1 MSSSPSGADYVS
13 MAIVPKKLREVL
25 ASPPDPFLVTPRT
38 ERRVAALIEA
48 AGPNATI
55 LNVGAGYTS
64 LGERVVNIDIFD
76 SGTTDVIASGMALPF
91 CDGCAD
97 LVILQGVLEHVED
110 ATGTLAETFRVL
122 KPGGLFYTEM
132 PFLQPYHESPIDLR
146 RSTKSGLATLC
157 APLIEVESGI
167 HIGPAATFAWLFREF
182 WARLLSG
189 GRPSVYAKASSI
201 IGWFVF
207 PVRYADRF
215 LEKIPHLHTIASSCY
230 YLGRKAE
237 P

>member
-1 MSSSPSGADYVS
+1 
-13 MAIVPKKLREVL
+13 MAIIKKLRAFL
-25 ASPPDPFLVTPRT
+25 ASPPDPFLVTSRSDQ
-38 ERRVAALIEA
+38 RVSALIESV
-48 AGPNATI
+48 GTNATI

-64 LGERVVNIDIFD
+64 LGDRVINIDIFD
-76 SGTTDVIASGMALPF
+76 SGTTDVIGSAMALPF
-91 CDGCAD
+91 PDGCAD

-110 ATGTLAETFRVL
+110 AASTLAECFRVL

-157 APLIEVESGI
+157 EPLIEIESGI
-167 HIGPAATFAWLFREF
+167 HIGPAATFAWFLREF

-189 GRPSVYAKASSI
+189 GQPSVYAKASSV
-201 IGWFVF
+201 IGWLVF
-207 PVRYADRF
+207 PIRYADSF

-230 YLGRKAE
+230 YLGRKAQS
-237 P
+237 

>member
-1 MSSSPSGADYVS
+1 MPL
-13 MAIVPKKLREVL
+13 IPKRLRARI
-25 ASPPDPFLVTPRT
+25 ASPPDPFLVTSRT
-38 ERRVAALIEA
+38 NRRVQSLIGSAAPA
-48 AGPNATI
+48 ATI

-76 SGTTDVIASGMALPF
+76 SGTTDVIASAMALPF
-91 CDGCAD
+91 PDNCAD

-110 ATGTLAETFRVL
+110 AGSTLAESFRVL

-157 APLIEVESGI
+157 RPLIEIESGI
-167 HIGPAATFAWLFREF
+167 HIGPAATFAWFLREF

-189 GRPSVYAKASSI
+189 GRPSLYAKASTLV
-201 IGWFVF
+201 GWLVF
-207 PVRYADRF
+207 PIRYADHL

-230 YLGRKAE
+230 YLGRK
-237 P
+237 PQS

>member
-1 MSSSPSGADYVS
+1 MVNSVQR
-13 MAIVPKKLREVL
+13 LRARL
-25 ASPPDPFLVTPRT
+25 ASPPDPFLVTPRSI
-38 ERRVAALIEA
+38 ERVSALVES
-48 AGPNATI
+48 AGPDATV

-76 SGTTDVIASGMALPF
+76 SGTTDVIASAMALPF
-91 CDGCAD
+91 PDNSAD
-97 LVILQGVLEHVED
+97 LVILQGVLEHVAD
-110 ATGTLAETFRVL
+110 AASTLAESFRVL

-157 APLIEVESGI
+157 EPLIEIESGI
-167 HIGPAATFAWLFREF
+167 HIGPAATLAWFLREF

-189 GRPSVYAKASSI
+189 GRPSVYAKASTA
-201 IGWFVF
+201 IGWLVF
-207 PVRYADRF
+207 PLRYADRF

-230 YLGRKAE
+230 YLGRKAQS
-237 P
+237 

>member
-1 MSSSPSGADYVS
+1 M
-13 MAIVPKKLREVL
+13 KRLRTLL
-25 ASPPDPFLVTPRT
+25 ASPPYPFLVTNQT
-38 ERRVAALIEA
+38 THRVQALVES
-48 AGPNATI
+48 AGSNATI

-91 CDGCAD
+91 RDGCAD

-110 ATGTLAETFRVL
+110 ATGTLAEAFRVL

-132 PFLQPYHESPIDLR
+132 PFPQPYHESPIDLR

-167 HIGPAATFAWLFREF
+167 HIGPAATFAWFLREF

-189 GRPSVYAKASSI
+189 GRPSVYAKASSLM
-201 IGWFVF
+201 GWIVF
-207 PVRYADRF
+207 PIRYADHF
-215 LEKIPHLHTIASSCY
+215 LDKIPHLHTIASSCY
-230 YLGRKAE
+230 
-237 P
+237 

>member
-1 MSSSPSGADYVS
+1 MSFL
-13 MAIVPKKLREVL
+13 PKKLRERL
-25 ASPPDPFLVTPRT
+25 ASPPDPFLVTSRT
-38 ERRVAALIEA
+38 VQRVSALIKS
-48 AGPNATI
+48 AGANATI

-76 SGTTDVIASGMALPF
+76 SGTTDVIASAMALPF
-91 CDGCAD
+91 PDDCAD

-110 ATGTLAETFRVL
+110 ATSTLAESFRVL

-146 RSTKSGLATLC
+146 RSTKNGLATLC
-157 APLIEVESGI
+157 APLIEIESGI
-167 HIGPAATFAWLFREF
+167 HIGPAATFAWLIREF

-189 GRPSVYAKASSI
+189 GRPSVYAKASTL
-201 IGWFVF
+201 IGWVVF
-207 PVRYADRF
+207 PLRYADHF

-230 YLGRKAE
+230 YLGRKAQS
-237 P
+237 